1 MKIISSKSDGK
12 TFYVERYE
20 DDAFG
25 FRPDKRDATRF
36 DVEDIDRVLR
46 RLYYEYPDDINN
58 FKVVEEPMTFRIA
71 ANNRY

>member
-25 FRPDKRDATRF
+25 FVLNKKDATRF
-36 DVEDIDRVLR
+36 DVHDVNRVLR
-46 RLYYEYPDDINN
+46 RLHYDCPDIGEL
-58 FKVVEEPMTFRIA
+58 KVLEEPMSFRIVA
-71 ANNRY
+71 K

>member
-25 FRPDKRDATRF
+25 FRLSKRDATRF
-36 DVEDIDRVLR
+36 DAEDIERVLR
-46 RLYYEYPDDINN
+46 RLHYDCPDIDD
-58 FKVVEEPMTFRIA
+58 FKVVEEPMSIRIVSK
-71 ANNRY
+71 RL